1 MPSGSKSKKKGTS
14 DHLSPHPSSSLIRK
28 NLKRPF
34 VEQSNTVSAV
44 LRKSE
49 FSSGPSSVAPSE
61 YWDLFTLHNSLVDFH
76 AFQDAPLYGS
86 ILCHYS
92 NSDFFNS
99 AIKSE
104 LATPDSFIKFEEE
117 EEEEEEEEG
126 DSSLPIFRLL
136 FRPLFNLNL
145 SWIILPY
152 KWISILRLWA

>member
-1 MPSGSKSKKKGTS
+1 
-14 DHLSPHPSSSLIRK
+14 
-28 NLKRPF
+28 
-34 VEQSNTVSAV
+34 
-44 LRKSE
+44 
-49 FSSGPSSVAPSE
+49 
-61 YWDLFTLHNSLVDFH
+61 VDFH
-76 AFQDAPLYGS
+76 AFQDALLYGS

-92 NSDFFNS
+92 NSDFSNS

-126 DSSLPIFRLL
+126 ESEWDFRLDSSLPIFRLL

-152 KWISILRLWA
+152 KWISILKLWA